1 MPLVSVVIPYF
12 GLHRYVERAV
22 EAAFAQTHRELEV
35 VLVNDGSFELEDGVV
50 ASLAARYP
58 IRVLSQPNAGLGRA
72 RNAGIAVSTGKY
84 VFPLDADNEPE
95 PDFVARCVAVLEA
108 DADVAYVTAW
118 SRYVDDTGIEFPQP
132 ADGYRPLGNV
142 ADVAERNA
150 AGDAAA
156 VLRRS
161 VFLRGFSYSE
171 EVYSV
176 EDWLLYRQLRDA
188 GLYGCV
194 IPAALMRYRVRHD
207 SMYREVGLPHH
218 ERIVEEMSARARESR
233 TRWLLRSA

>member
-1 MPLVSVVIPYF
+1 MTPRLP
-12 GLHRYVERAV
+12 VETPQQICDFF
-22 EAAFAQTHRELEV
+22 EIFASRQKELEV
-35 VLVNDGSFELEDGVV
+35 TWSGGVTR
-50 ASLAARYP
+50 LC
-58 IRVLSQPNAGLGRA
+58 
-72 RNAGIAVSTGKY
+72 
-84 VFPLDADNEPE
+84 DWD
-95 PDFVARCVAVLEA
+95 
-108 DADVAYVTAW
+108 
-118 SRYVDDTGIEFPQP
+118 
-132 ADGYRPLGNV
+132 
-142 ADVAERNA
+142 
-150 AGDAAA
+150 
-156 VLRRS
+156 
-161 VFLRGFSYSE
+161 GFSYSE